1 VEAREVAVVARLVT
15 EHRHQVA
22 TPGVDI
28 AFPRAAAALVPFLSN
43 VLKAGVLLF
52 LARVA
57 TLATLDYSTF

>member
-28 AFPRAAAALVPFLSN
+28 AFPRAAALVPFLSN
-43 VLKAGVLLF
+43 VLQAGVLLL